1 MAQEE
6 FDPQTIM
13 QVDKYL
19 LSDLKFKDLKKKKI
33 YF

>member
-6 FDPQTIM
+6 YDPQTIM

-19 LSDLKFKDLKKKKI
+19 LSALKFNDQKTK
-33 YF
+33 